1 MEGTTQKV
9 AEWIV
14 DAKYGDFPQETIDYA
29 KGLLLKTVTGMVIGA
44 REPIGKTVTN
54 YIART
59 AGPGVA
65 GVTGGGFKTT
75 IEDAAYAHGVFAHS
89 SELEDDEF
97 PKTGDGHGNFWSY
110 PAILSLG
117 EALFSSGRELIVS
130 AVESWEIL
138 SRLTRAACAK
148 NTEGN
153 IIDNTVAAVTGI
165 STASYNG
172 TISTTVA
179 AARLMGLNAIQTQHA
194 LSLSVSHAAGK
205 VAQLG
210 FDAHFIES
218 GNSCRTGVQS
228 AIFARDGLT
237 GRPDIFERPDGVFGP
252 VWHEGLVDVEV
263 MTKDLGKAPYAVH
276 NVEFK
281 KYGCCNLMHATNDNV
296 LEVVEANDIKAED
309 IEKIEVGVTMAGDRF
324 CNRANP
330 QSPTEARFSYQFAA
344 AEIVLKRKIDYST
357 FSEKRLADSDIR
369 ELAKKVE
376 VFIPEEWPT
385 MGHPGSKIIVTL
397 KDGKKLENEVD
408 AQLGHPLRPLS
419 LNQITSVSKNFLDVY
434 LTSDQTDLVLE
445 TMANLEDQAD
455 IKSMMHMLTFF
466 HER

>member
-1 MEGTTQKV
+1 MEGATRTV
-9 AEWIV
+9 SEWIV
-14 DAKYGDFPQETIDYA
+14 NAKYGDFPQETIDLA

-54 YIART
+54 YLART
-59 AGPGVA
+59 KGPGVA
-65 GVTGGGFKTT
+65 GVTGGGFRTT
-75 IEDAAYAHGVFAHS
+75 LEDAAYAHGVFAHS

-97 PKTGDGHGNFWSY
+97 PKTGDGHGNYWSF

-117 EALFSSGRELIVS
+117 EDQFSSGRELIVS
-130 AVESWEIL
+130 AVLSWEIL
-138 SRLTRAACAK
+138 SRLTRAACAG
-148 NTEGN
+148 NVEGKMEY
-153 IIDNTVAAVTGI
+153 TVANHTGI
-165 STASYNG
+165 STASHNG
-172 TISTTVA
+172 TISATVA
-179 AARLMGLNAIQTQHA
+179 AARQMGLNVDQTQNA

-218 GNSCRTGVQS
+218 GNSCRTGIQS

-252 VWHEGLVDVEV
+252 MWSEGMVDVDV
-263 MTKDLGKAPYAVH
+263 MTNDLGKAPFAIH
-276 NVEFK
+276 NVEIK

-296 LEVVEANDIKAED
+296 LSVVEKHDIKAED
-309 IEKIEVGVTMAGDRF
+309 IEKIEVGVTMVGDKF

-369 ELAKKVE
+369 ELAEKIE
-376 VFIPEEWPT
+376 VFMPEGWPP
-385 MGHPGSKIIVTL
+385 MGHPGSKIIITL
-397 KDGKKLENEVD
+397 KNGKKIENEIA
-408 AQLGHPLRPLS
+408 AQLGHPLNPLS
-419 LNQITSVSKNFLDVY
+419 LDQITSVSKNFLDVY
-434 LTSDQTDLVLE
+434 LKKDQTDLVLE
-445 TMANLEDQAD
+445 TMANLEEKSDVR
-455 IKSMMHMLTFF
+455 SMMNMLTYF

>member
-1 MEGTTQKV
+1 MEGATRTV
-9 AEWIV
+9 SEWIV
-14 DAKYGDFPQETIDYA
+14 NAKYGDFPQETIDCA
-29 KGLLLKTVTGMVIGA
+29 KGLLLKTVAGMVIGS
-44 REPIGKTVTN
+44 REPIGKTITN
-54 YIART
+54 YLART
-59 AGPGVA
+59 AGPPVA
-65 GVTGGGFKTT
+65 GVTGGGFRTT
-75 IEDAAYAHGVFAHS
+75 LEDAAYAHGVFAHS

-117 EALFSSGRELIVS
+117 EDLFSSGRELIVS
-130 AVESWEIL
+130 AILSWEIL
-138 SRLTRAACAK
+138 SRLTHAGCAK

-153 IIDNTVAAVTGI
+153 IINNTVAALTGI

-179 AARLMGLNAIQTQHA
+179 AARLMGLNVDQTQHA
-194 LSLSVSHAAGK
+194 LSMSVSHAAGK

-252 VWHEGLVDVEV
+252 VWQKGLVDVDV
-263 MTKDLGKAPYAVH
+263 MTKDLGKPPYSVH

-324 CNRANP
+324 CNRADP
-330 QSPTEARFSYQFAA
+330 QTPTEARFSYQFAA
-344 AEIVLKRKIDYST
+344 AEVVLKRKIDYST

-369 ELAKKVE
+369 ELAKKIE

-397 KDGKKLENEVD
+397 KDGKKIENEVTS
-408 AQLGHPLRPLS
+408 QLGHPLRPLS
-419 LNQITSVSKNFLDVY
+419 LEQVTDVSKTFMDVY
-434 LTSDQTDLVLE
+434 LEDGQTELVLD
-445 TMANLEDQAD
+445 TMSNLEERAD
-455 IKSMMHMLTFF
+455 IRSMMDTLTFF
-466 HER
+466 HMK